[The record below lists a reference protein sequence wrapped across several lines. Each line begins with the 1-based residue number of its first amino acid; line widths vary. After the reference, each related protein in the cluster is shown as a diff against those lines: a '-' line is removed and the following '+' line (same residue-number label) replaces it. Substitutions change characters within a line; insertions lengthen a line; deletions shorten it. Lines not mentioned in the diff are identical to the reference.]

1 MSNFL
6 SSLVGN
12 ICEILKVLGISLSS
26 VRRESLEL
34 GARDSSL
41 FGSLSFLGRTPVVAS
56 FSSRL
61 ASVALLSAVCFAAQL
76 TQAQPAL
83 PIPQAAPPGGVARSQ
98 LNLNV
103 QVRDLCFVLGARDNQ
118 LVGYGIVSGLA
129 GDGDKDPE
137 YTLQAISNMLERFG
151 LTLPPSALTSKN
163 IGAVILTAD
172 IPPFVRSG
180 SRIDV
185 HVSWPGVMPVECFF
199 AEVK

>member
-1 MSNFL
+1 MAGPFSHNLIMLFT
-6 SSLVGN
+6 SVSLVGN

-103 QVRDLCFVLGARDNQ
+103 QVRDLCFCFLSLG
-118 LVGYGIVSGLA
+118 S
-129 GDGDKDPE
+129 
-137 YTLQAISNMLERFG
+137 S
-151 LTLPPSALTSKN
+151 
-163 IGAVILTAD
+163 
-172 IPPFVRSG
+172 
-180 SRIDV
+180 
-185 HVSWPGVMPVECFF
+185 GVMLCFF
-199 AEVK
+199 SLLRLGSSGGVAHFCS